1 NGQPLTTRERLL
13 AHQEEPQCAS
23 CHRAIDPIG
32 FGLENFNA
40 AGKWRTE
47 DSFQAVD
54 ANGKPAK
61 NGLKTWTID
70 PAAAFHKGSAFK
82 DYFELRDLIAVKPEN
97 FARGLTE
104 SLIQY
109 ALGRPFGFTDEELAT
124 NIVQRAQKKDFTI
137 REFIVALVSS
147 KEFHT
152 K

>member
-1 NGQPLTTRERLL
+1 M
-13 AHQEEPQCAS
+13 
-23 CHRAIDPIG
+23 
-32 FGLENFNA
+32 ENFNA
-40 AGKWRTE
+40 VGKWRTE

-54 ANGKPAK
+54 ANGRPAR

-70 PAAAFHKGSAFK
+70 PAAAFHKGPAFK
-82 DYFELRDLIAVKPEN
+82 DYFELRDLIAAKPEN

-124 NIVQRAQKKDFTI
+124 TIVQRATKKDFAM

-147 KEFHT
+147 KEFQT